1 MVQIHGEMKK
11 CEIFSVSLS
20 IRRFDE
26 LKSHIHAS
34 SSGDRRVC
42 SYDKKNS
49 MTAKDQEHRCRGS
62 ISLIANDCIIGTI
75 FAYFSV
81 LNDDDMLHGFLW

>member
-1 MVQIHGEMKK
+1 MVQIQGKMKE

-20 IRRFDE
+20 ICGFDE
-26 LKSHIHAS
+26 LNSRIHAS

-62 ISLIANDCIIGTI
+62 ISLTTNDCIIGTVS
-75 FAYFSV
+75 AYFSV
-81 LNDDDMLHGFLW
+81 LNDDDMIHGLL